1 MPPFTRTSFRTQRR
15 QHRDP
20 VPRTSSKD
28 GMSREE
34 SRKRAGRPA
43 QPGGPPVPDSVH
55 RLPGWLAAVLVVG
68 VVECGAGAVER
79 AGYEVAVDLVGDLDA
94 AVAEPAGHL
103 GDRGAFG
110 QGGGGVEL
118 AQ

>member
-1 MPPFTRTSFRTQRR
+1 
-15 QHRDP
+15 
-20 VPRTSSKD
+20 
-28 GMSREE
+28 MSREE

-110 QGGGGVEL
+110 QGGGGVEV
-118 AQ
+118 AQCVGGELRWHASSRGRSLEVFMLS

>member
-1 MPPFTRTSFRTQRR
+1 
-15 QHRDP
+15 
-20 VPRTSSKD
+20 
-28 GMSREE
+28 MSREE

-79 AGYEVAVDLVGDLDA
+79 AGYDQLVLAALEQVPAGRGAVLGDVLVDRLADVLGQRD
-94 AVAEPAGHL
+94 VAELPGLA
-103 GDRGAFG
+103 
-110 QGGGGVEL
+110 EL
-118 AQ
+118 QWP